1 MSEIVN
7 DNSKKKLSV
16 HEYHE
21 LIFSKLEDMD
31 EIDNQLKTILIDYN
45 DKVKELNKKKSK
57 INKDLFAYKKKVD
70 IQFDREI
77 NQAKK
82 EKRKRKVPVNGG
94 IMKLIKIPKS
104 ICKYTGLDDDDIKM
118 SRPQLIR
125 LLNDQFKKDGF
136 RQGQEIILNKKTAK
150 LFGKKVDKNGEY
162 LIPFKGFQTF
172 LTELINYDL
181 INLSKK
187 DKKKSKKQSS
197 VSIVV

>member
-150 LFGKKVDKNGEY
+150 IFGKKVDKNGEY

>member
-1 MSEIVN
+1 MTEIVT
-7 DNSKKKLSV
+7 DNSKNKLSV
-16 HEYHE
+16 HDYHE
-21 LIFSKLEDMD
+21 LVFSKLE
-31 EIDNQLKTILIDYN
+31 EIESIEEQLKTLSNDYN
-45 DKVKELNKKKSK
+45 NKVKEFNKKKLKIYKELLSCKKK
-57 INKDLFAYKKKVD
+57 IN

-82 EKRKRKVPVNGG
+82 EKRKRKTPVNGG

-136 RQGQEIILNKKTAK
+136 RHGQEIILNKKTAK
-150 LFGKKVDKNGEY
+150 IFGKKVDNNGEY

-172 LTELINYDL
+172 LTELINNDS
-181 INLSKK
+181 INLSNK
-187 DKKKSKKQSS
+187 DKKKSKKKS
-197 VSIVV
+197 VNIVV